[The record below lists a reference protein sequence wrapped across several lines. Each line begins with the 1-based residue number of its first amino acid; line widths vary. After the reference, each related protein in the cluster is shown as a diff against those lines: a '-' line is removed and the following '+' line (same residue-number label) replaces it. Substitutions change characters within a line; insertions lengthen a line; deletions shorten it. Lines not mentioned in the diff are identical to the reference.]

1 MQPSV
6 AICETTGTA
15 VDGLVVWF
23 FSASAQ
29 TPDTDQQ
36 TEFEMSASH
45 STDAPAATSS
55 TSPSS
60 SAVMQ
65 TYGRADLAFVSG
77 EGCWLITEDG
87 TRYLDC
93 ASGIAVNTLGHSHP
107 GLVAALRDQAGKLWH
122 TSNLYRIPGQERV
135 ATRLAELTGLDQVY
149 FCNSGAEANE
159 SAVKIARRT
168 MHERG
173 EPERMTI
180 LCATGSFHGRT
191 LGMLAATD
199 KPANRTGFGP
209 MPDGFEHVA
218 FGNLNALRDRMGPH
232 VAAVMIEP
240 VQGEGGARDAQDDY
254 LRGVREAA
262 DEFGA
267 LVIADEVQ
275 CGIGR
280 TGTLFAYETSG
291 IRPDIIAVAKGL
303 GGGFP
308 VGAVIA
314 TEAVGSAMTPGT
326 HGSTFAGNPLAMAV
340 AEVVLDELGKPG
352 FLEDVRR
359 RAGIMRDAL
368 CGVADRHKGAVVE
381 LRGRGFLC
389 GVRLA
394 DHLAAGDVVAA
405 MRNEHL
411 LTVPAGENTVRF
423 LPPLVISEQEIAR
436 AVEGFELVL
445 GRMVAAQNG

>member
-1 MQPSV
+1 M
-6 AICETTGTA
+6 
-15 VDGLVVWF
+15 
-23 FSASAQ
+23 
-29 TPDTDQQ
+29 
-36 TEFEMSASH
+36 
-45 STDAPAATSS
+45 AA
-55 TSPSS
+55 
-60 SAVMQ
+60 
-65 TYGRADLAFVSG
+65 
-77 EGCWLITEDG
+77 
-87 TRYLDC
+87 
-93 ASGIAVNTLGHSHP
+93 
-107 GLVAALRDQAGKLWH
+107 
-122 TSNLYRIPGQERV
+122 
-135 ATRLAELTGLDQVY
+135 RLAELTGLDQVY

-159 SAVKIARRT
+159 SAVKIARRA

-173 EPERMTI
+173 EPKRMTI

-218 FGNLNALRDRMGPH
+218 FGNLNALRDQMGPH

-254 LRGVREAA
+254 LRGVRAAA

-314 TEAVGSAMTPGT
+314 TQAVGSAMTPGT

-340 AEVVLDELGKPG
+340 AEVVLDELGTPG
-352 FLEDVRR
+352 FLADVRR
-359 RAGIMRDAL
+359 RASILRDAL
-368 CGVADRHKGAVVE
+368 RAVADRHAGAVVE
-381 LRGRGFLC
+381 IRGRGFLC

-394 DHLAAGDVVAA
+394 DHLPAGDAVAA
-405 MRNEHL
+405 MRDEHL

-423 LPPLVISEQEIAR
+423 LPPLVISEAEIAT
-436 AVEGFELVL
+436 AVEGFERVL
-445 GRMVAAQNG
+445 GRMVAAQDG

>member
-1 MQPSV
+1 MN
-6 AICETTGTA
+6 
-15 VDGLVVWF
+15 
-23 FSASAQ
+23 
-29 TPDTDQQ
+29 DQQ
-36 TEFEMSASH
+36 TKDASM
-45 STDAPAATSS
+45 AASQ
-55 TSPSS
+55 
-60 SAVMQ
+60 SAVMK
-65 TYGRADLAFVSG
+65 TYGRAELAFVSG
-77 EGCWLITEDG
+77 EGCWLVTDDG
-87 TRYLDC
+87 SRYLDC

-107 GLVAALRDQAGKLWH
+107 GLVAALREQAGKLWH

-135 ATRLAELTGLDQVY
+135 AAKLAALTGLDQVY

-159 SAVKIARRT
+159 SAVKIARRA

-173 EPERMTI
+173 EPDRMTI

-240 VQGEGGARDAQDDY
+240 VQGEGGARDAQDEY
-254 LRGVREAA
+254 LAGVRAAA

-275 CGIGR
+275 SGIGR

-314 TEAVGSAMTPGT
+314 SEAVGNAMTPGT

-340 AEVVLDELGKPG
+340 AEVVLDELGAPG

-359 RAGIMRDAL
+359 RAGIMRDSLQAVAARYEGAL
-368 CGVADRHKGAVVE
+368 VE

-394 DHLAAGDVVAA
+394 DALPAGNVVAA
-405 MRNEHL
+405 MREENL

-423 LPPLVISEQEIAR
+423 LPPLVISEEEIAL
-436 AVEGFELVL
+436 AVETFERVL
-445 GRMVAAQNG
+445 GRMVAAGDR

>member
-1 MQPSV
+1 MN
-6 AICETTGTA
+6 
-15 VDGLVVWF
+15 
-23 FSASAQ
+23 
-29 TPDTDQQ
+29 DQQ
-36 TEFEMSASH
+36 TKDASMAG
-45 STDAPAATSS
+45 SQ
-55 TSPSS
+55 
-60 SAVMQ
+60 SAVMK
-65 TYGRADLAFVSG
+65 TYGRAELAFASG
-77 EGCWLITEDG
+77 EGCWLITDDG
-87 TRYLDC
+87 SRYLDC

-107 GLVAALRDQAGKLWH
+107 GLVAALREQAGKLWH

-135 ATRLAELTGLDQVY
+135 AAKLAALTGLDQVY

-159 SAVKIARRT
+159 SAVKIARRA

-173 EPERMTI
+173 EPDRMTI

-232 VAAVMIEP
+232 VAAVMMEP
-240 VQGEGGARDAQDDY
+240 VQGEGGARDAQDEY
-254 LRGVREAA
+254 LAEVRAAA

-314 TEAVGSAMTPGT
+314 SEAVGNAMTPGT

-340 AEVVLDELGKPG
+340 AEVVLDELGAPG

-359 RAGIMRDAL
+359 RAGIMRDSLQA
-368 CGVADRHKGAVVE
+368 VADRYEGAVVE

-394 DHLAAGDVVAA
+394 DALPAGDAVAA
-405 MRNEHL
+405 MREENL

-423 LPPLVISEQEIAR
+423 LPPLVISEEEIAL
-436 AVEGFELVL
+436 AAETFERVL
-445 GRMVAAQNG
+445 GRMVADGDG

>member
-1 MQPSV
+1 MN
-6 AICETTGTA
+6 
-15 VDGLVVWF
+15 
-23 FSASAQ
+23 
-29 TPDTDQQ
+29 DQQ
-36 TEFEMSASH
+36 TKDASMAG
-45 STDAPAATSS
+45 SQ
-55 TSPSS
+55 
-60 SAVMQ
+60 SAVMK
-65 TYGRADLAFVSG
+65 TYGRAELAFASG
-77 EGCWLITEDG
+77 EGCWLVTDDG
-87 TRYLDC
+87 SRHLDC

-107 GLVAALRDQAGKLWH
+107 GLVAALREQAGKLWH

-135 ATRLAELTGLDQVY
+135 AAKLAALTGLDQVY

-159 SAVKIARRT
+159 SAVKIARRA

-173 EPERMTI
+173 EPDRMTI

-232 VAAVMIEP
+232 VAAVMMEP
-240 VQGEGGARDAQDDY
+240 VQGEGGARDAQDEY
-254 LRGVREAA
+254 LAGVRAAA

-314 TEAVGSAMTPGT
+314 SEAVGNAMTPGT

-340 AEVVLDELGKPG
+340 AEVVLDELGAPG

-359 RAGIMRDAL
+359 RAGIMRDSLQA
-368 CGVADRHKGAVVE
+368 VADRYEGAVVE

-394 DHLAAGDVVAA
+394 DALPAGDAVVA
-405 MRNEHL
+405 MRAENL
-411 LTVPAGENTVRF
+411 LAVPAGENTVRF
-423 LPPLVISEQEIAR
+423 LPPLVISEEEIAL
-436 AVEGFELVL
+436 AAETFERVL
-445 GRMVAAQNG
+445 GRMAAAGDG

>member
-1 MQPSV
+1 MN
-6 AICETTGTA
+6 
-15 VDGLVVWF
+15 
-23 FSASAQ
+23 
-29 TPDTDQQ
+29 DQQ
-36 TEFEMSASH
+36 TKDASMAG
-45 STDAPAATSS
+45 SQ
-55 TSPSS
+55 
-60 SAVMQ
+60 SAVMK
-65 TYGRADLAFVSG
+65 TYGRAELAFVSG
-77 EGCWLITEDG
+77 EGCWLVTDDG
-87 TRYLDC
+87 SRYLDC

-107 GLVAALRDQAGKLWH
+107 GLVAALREQAGKLWH

-135 ATRLAELTGLDQVY
+135 AAKLAALTGLDQVY

-159 SAVKIARRT
+159 SAVKIARRA

-173 EPERMTI
+173 EPDRMTI

-240 VQGEGGARDAQDDY
+240 VQGEGGARDAQDEY
-254 LRGVREAA
+254 LAGVRAAA

-314 TEAVGSAMTPGT
+314 SEAVGNAMTPGT

-340 AEVVLDELGKPG
+340 AEVVLDELGAPG

-359 RAGIMRDAL
+359 RAGIMRDSLQA
-368 CGVADRHKGAVVE
+368 VADRYEGAVVE

-389 GVRLA
+389 GMRLA
-394 DHLAAGDVVAA
+394 DALPAGDAVAA
-405 MRNEHL
+405 MREENL

-423 LPPLVISEQEIAR
+423 LPPLVISEEEIAL
-436 AVEGFELVL
+436 AAETFERVL
-445 GRMVAAQNG
+445 GRMVAAGDG

>member
-1 MQPSV
+1 MN
-6 AICETTGTA
+6 
-15 VDGLVVWF
+15 
-23 FSASAQ
+23 
-29 TPDTDQQ
+29 DQQ
-36 TEFEMSASH
+36 TKDASMAG
-45 STDAPAATSS
+45 SQ
-55 TSPSS
+55 
-60 SAVMQ
+60 SAVMK
-65 TYGRADLAFVSG
+65 TYGRAELAFASG
-77 EGCWLITEDG
+77 EGCWLVTDDG
-87 TRYLDC
+87 SRYLDC

-107 GLVAALRDQAGKLWH
+107 GLVAALREQAGKLWH

-135 ATRLAELTGLDQVY
+135 AAKLAALTCLDQVY

-159 SAVKIARRT
+159 SAVKIARRA

-173 EPERMTI
+173 EPDRMTI

-240 VQGEGGARDAQDDY
+240 VQGEGGARDAQDEY
-254 LRGVREAA
+254 LAGVRAAA

-314 TEAVGSAMTPGT
+314 SEAVGNAMTPGT

-340 AEVVLDELGKPG
+340 AEVVLDELGAPG

-359 RAGIMRDAL
+359 RAGIMRDSLQA
-368 CGVADRHKGAVVE
+368 VADRYEGAVVE

-394 DHLAAGDVVAA
+394 DALPAGDAVAA
-405 MRNEHL
+405 MREENL

-423 LPPLVISEQEIAR
+423 LPPLVISEEEIAL
-436 AVEGFELVL
+436 AAETFERVL
-445 GRMVAAQNG
+445 GRMVAAGDG

>member
-1 MQPSV
+1 
-6 AICETTGTA
+6 
-15 VDGLVVWF
+15 
-23 FSASAQ
+23 
-29 TPDTDQQ
+29 
-36 TEFEMSASH
+36 MSASH
-45 STDAPAATSS
+45 STDAPTA
-55 TSPSS
+55 PSS
-60 SAVMQ
+60 PPPSGSAVMR
-65 TYGRADLAFVSG
+65 TYGRAELAFVRG

-122 TSNLYRIPGQERV
+122 TSNLYRVPGQERV
-135 ATRLAELTGLDQVY
+135 AARLAELTGLDQVY

-159 SAVKIARRT
+159 SAVKIARRA

-218 FGNLNALRDRMGPH
+218 FGNLNALRDQMGPH
-232 VAAVMIEP
+232 MAAVMIEP

-254 LRGVREAA
+254 LRGVRAAA

-314 TEAVGSAMTPGT
+314 TQAVGSAMTPGT

-340 AEVVLDELGKPG
+340 AEVVLDELGTPG
-352 FLEDVRR
+352 FLADVRR
-359 RAGIMRDAL
+359 RAGILRDAL
-368 CGVADRHKGAVVE
+368 RAVADQHVGAVVE

-394 DHLAAGDVVAA
+394 DHLPAGDAVAA
-405 MRNEHL
+405 MRDEHL

-423 LPPLVISEQEIAR
+423 LPPLVISEAEIAT
-436 AVEGFELVL
+436 AVEGFERVL
-445 GRMVAAQNG
+445 GRMVAAQDG

>member
-1 MQPSV
+1 MN
-6 AICETTGTA
+6 
-15 VDGLVVWF
+15 
-23 FSASAQ
+23 
-29 TPDTDQQ
+29 DQQ
-36 TEFEMSASH
+36 TKDASMAG
-45 STDAPAATSS
+45 SQ
-55 TSPSS
+55 
-60 SAVMQ
+60 SAVMK
-65 TYGRADLAFVSG
+65 TYGRAELAFVSG
-77 EGCWLITEDG
+77 EGCWLVTDDG
-87 TRYLDC
+87 SRYLDC

-107 GLVAALRDQAGKLWH
+107 GLVAALREQAGKLWH

-135 ATRLAELTGLDQVY
+135 AAKLAALTGLDQVY

-159 SAVKIARRT
+159 SAVKIARRA

-173 EPERMTI
+173 EPDRMTI

-240 VQGEGGARDAQDDY
+240 VQGEGGARDAQDEY
-254 LRGVREAA
+254 LAGVRAAA

-314 TEAVGSAMTPGT
+314 SEAVGNAMTPGT

-340 AEVVLDELGKPG
+340 AEVVLDELGAPG

-359 RAGIMRDAL
+359 RAGIMRDSLQA
-368 CGVADRHKGAVVE
+368 VADRYEGAVVE
-381 LRGRGFLC
+381 LRGRGFLR
-389 GVRLA
+389 GMRLTDA
-394 DHLAAGDVVAA
+394 LPAGDAVAA
-405 MRNEHL
+405 MREENL

-423 LPPLVISEQEIAR
+423 LPPLVISEEEIAL
-436 AVEGFELVL
+436 AAETFERVL
-445 GRMVAAQNG
+445 GRMVAAGDG

>member
-1 MQPSV
+1 MN
-6 AICETTGTA
+6 
-15 VDGLVVWF
+15 
-23 FSASAQ
+23 
-29 TPDTDQQ
+29 DQQ
-36 TEFEMSASH
+36 TKDASMAG
-45 STDAPAATSS
+45 SQ
-55 TSPSS
+55 
-60 SAVMQ
+60 SAVMK
-65 TYGRADLAFVSG
+65 TYGRAELAFVSG
-77 EGCWLITEDG
+77 EGCWLVTDEG
-87 TRYLDC
+87 SRCLDC

-107 GLVAALRDQAGKLWH
+107 GLVAALREQAGKLWH

-135 ATRLAELTGLDQVY
+135 AAKLAALTGLDQVY

-159 SAVKIARRT
+159 SAVKIARRA

-173 EPERMTI
+173 EPDRMTI

-240 VQGEGGARDAQDDY
+240 VQGEGGARDAQDEY
-254 LRGVREAA
+254 LAGVRAAA

-314 TEAVGSAMTPGT
+314 SEAVGNAMTPGT

-340 AEVVLDELGKPG
+340 AEVVLDELGAPG

-359 RAGIMRDAL
+359 RAGIMRDSLQA
-368 CGVADRHKGAVVE
+368 VADRYEGAVVE

-389 GVRLA
+389 WMRLA
-394 DHLAAGDVVAA
+394 DALAAGDAVAA
-405 MRNEHL
+405 MREENL

-423 LPPLVISEQEIAR
+423 LPPLVISEEEIAL
-436 AVEGFELVL
+436 AAETFERVL
-445 GRMVAAQNG
+445 GRMVAAGDG

>member
-1 MQPSV
+1 MN
-6 AICETTGTA
+6 
-15 VDGLVVWF
+15 
-23 FSASAQ
+23 
-29 TPDTDQQ
+29 DQQ
-36 TEFEMSASH
+36 TKDASMAG
-45 STDAPAATSS
+45 SQ
-55 TSPSS
+55 
-60 SAVMQ
+60 SAVMK
-65 TYGRADLAFVSG
+65 TYGRAELAFASG
-77 EGCWLITEDG
+77 EGCWLVTDDG
-87 TRYLDC
+87 SRYLDC

-107 GLVAALRDQAGKLWH
+107 GLVAALREQAGKLWH

-135 ATRLAELTGLDQVY
+135 AAKLAALTGLDQVY

-159 SAVKIARRT
+159 SAVKIARRA

-173 EPERMTI
+173 EPDRMTI

-240 VQGEGGARDAQDDY
+240 VQGEGGARDAQDEY
-254 LRGVREAA
+254 LAGVRAAA

-275 CGIGR
+275 SGIGR

-291 IRPDIIAVAKGL
+291 IRPDIVAVAKGL

-314 TEAVGSAMTPGT
+314 SEAVGNAMTPGT

-340 AEVVLDELGKPG
+340 AEVVLDELGAPG

-359 RAGIMRDAL
+359 RAGIMRDSLQA
-368 CGVADRHKGAVVE
+368 VADRYEGAVVE

-394 DHLAAGDVVAA
+394 DALPAGDAVAA
-405 MRNEHL
+405 MREENL

-423 LPPLVISEQEIAR
+423 LPPLVISEEEIAL
-436 AVEGFELVL
+436 AAETFERVL
-445 GRMVAAQNG
+445 GRMVAAGDG

>member
-1 MQPSV
+1 MN
-6 AICETTGTA
+6 
-15 VDGLVVWF
+15 
-23 FSASAQ
+23 
-29 TPDTDQQ
+29 DQQ
-36 TEFEMSASH
+36 TKDASMAG
-45 STDAPAATSS
+45 SQ
-55 TSPSS
+55 
-60 SAVMQ
+60 SAVMK
-65 TYGRADLAFVSG
+65 TYGRAELAFASG
-77 EGCWLITEDG
+77 DGCWLVTDDG
-87 TRYLDC
+87 SRYLDC

-107 GLVAALRDQAGKLWH
+107 GLVAALREQAGKLWH

-135 ATRLAELTGLDQVY
+135 AAKLAALTGLDQVY

-159 SAVKIARRT
+159 SAVKIARRA

-173 EPERMTI
+173 EPDRMTI

-240 VQGEGGARDAQDDY
+240 VQGEGGARDAQDEY
-254 LRGVREAA
+254 LAGVRAAA

-314 TEAVGSAMTPGT
+314 SEAVGNAMTPGT

-340 AEVVLDELGKPG
+340 AEVVLDELGAPG

-359 RAGIMRDAL
+359 RAGIMRDSLQA
-368 CGVADRHKGAVVE
+368 VADRYEGAVVE

-394 DHLAAGDVVAA
+394 DALPAGDAVAA
-405 MRNEHL
+405 MREENL

-423 LPPLVISEQEIAR
+423 LPPLVISEEEIAL
-436 AVEGFELVL
+436 AAEIFERVL
-445 GRMVAAQNG
+445 GRMVAAGDG

>member
-1 MQPSV
+1 MN
-6 AICETTGTA
+6 
-15 VDGLVVWF
+15 
-23 FSASAQ
+23 
-29 TPDTDQQ
+29 DQQ
-36 TEFEMSASH
+36 TKDASMAG
-45 STDAPAATSS
+45 SQ
-55 TSPSS
+55 
-60 SAVMQ
+60 SAVMK
-65 TYGRADLAFVSG
+65 TYGRAELAFASG
-77 EGCWLITEDG
+77 EGCWLVTDDG
-87 TRYLDC
+87 SRYLDC

-107 GLVAALRDQAGKLWH
+107 GLVAALREQAGKLWH

-135 ATRLAELTGLDQVY
+135 AAKLAALTGLDQVY

-159 SAVKIARRT
+159 SAVKIARRA

-173 EPERMTI
+173 EPDRMTI

-240 VQGEGGARDAQDDY
+240 VQGEGGARDAQDEY
-254 LRGVREAA
+254 LAGVRAAA

-314 TEAVGSAMTPGT
+314 SEAVGNAMTPGT

-340 AEVVLDELGKPG
+340 AEVVLDELGAPG

-359 RAGIMRDAL
+359 RAGIMRDSLQA
-368 CGVADRHKGAVVE
+368 VADRYEGAVVE

-394 DHLAAGDVVAA
+394 DALPAGDAVVA
-405 MRNEHL
+405 MREENL

-423 LPPLVISEQEIAR
+423 LPPLVISEEEIAL
-436 AVEGFELVL
+436 AVETFERVL
-445 GRMVAAQNG
+445 GRMVAAGDG

>member
-1 MQPSV
+1 MN
-6 AICETTGTA
+6 
-15 VDGLVVWF
+15 
-23 FSASAQ
+23 
-29 TPDTDQQ
+29 DQQ
-36 TEFEMSASH
+36 TKDASMAG
-45 STDAPAATSS
+45 SQ
-55 TSPSS
+55 
-60 SAVMQ
+60 SAVMK
-65 TYGRADLAFVSG
+65 TYGRAELAFASG
-77 EGCWLITEDG
+77 EGCWLVTDDG
-87 TRYLDC
+87 SRYLDC

-107 GLVAALRDQAGKLWH
+107 GLVAALREQAGKLWH

-135 ATRLAELTGLDQVY
+135 AAKLAALTGLDQVY

-159 SAVKIARRT
+159 SAVKIARRA
-168 MHERG
+168 MHEQG
-173 EPERMTI
+173 EPDRMTI

-218 FGNLNALRDRMGPH
+218 FGNLNALRDRMDPH
-232 VAAVMIEP
+232 VAAGMIEP
-240 VQGEGGARDAQDDY
+240 VQGEGGARDAQDEY
-254 LRGVREAA
+254 LAGVRAAA

-314 TEAVGSAMTPGT
+314 SETVGNAMTPGT

-340 AEVVLDELGKPG
+340 AEVVLDELGAPG

-359 RAGIMRDAL
+359 RAGIMRDSLQA
-368 CGVADRHKGAVVE
+368 VADRYEGAVVE

-394 DHLAAGDVVAA
+394 DALPAGDAVVA
-405 MRNEHL
+405 MREENL

-423 LPPLVISEQEIAR
+423 LPPLVISEEEIAL
-436 AVEGFELVL
+436 AAETFERVL
-445 GRMVAAQNG
+445 GRMVAAGDG

>member
-1 MQPSV
+1 MN
-6 AICETTGTA
+6 
-15 VDGLVVWF
+15 
-23 FSASAQ
+23 
-29 TPDTDQQ
+29 DQQ
-36 TEFEMSASH
+36 TKDASMAG
-45 STDAPAATSS
+45 SQ
-55 TSPSS
+55 
-60 SAVMQ
+60 SAVMK
-65 TYGRADLAFVSG
+65 TYGRAELAFASG
-77 EGCWLITEDG
+77 EGCWLVTDDG
-87 TRYLDC
+87 SRYLDC

-107 GLVAALRDQAGKLWH
+107 GLVAALREQAGKLWH

-135 ATRLAELTGLDQVY
+135 AAKLAAMTGLDQVY

-159 SAVKIARRT
+159 SAVKIARRA

-173 EPERMTI
+173 EPDRMTI

-240 VQGEGGARDAQDDY
+240 VQGEGGARDAQDEY
-254 LRGVREAA
+254 LAGVRAAA

-314 TEAVGSAMTPGT
+314 SEAVGNAMTPGT

-340 AEVVLDELGKPG
+340 AEVVLDELGAPG

-359 RAGIMRDAL
+359 RAGIMRDSLQA
-368 CGVADRHKGAVVE
+368 VADRYEGAVVE

-394 DHLAAGDVVAA
+394 DALPAGDAVAA
-405 MRNEHL
+405 MREENL

-423 LPPLVISEQEIAR
+423 LPPLVISEEEIAL
-436 AVEGFELVL
+436 AAETFERVL
-445 GRMVAAQNG
+445 GRMAAAGDG

>member
-1 MQPSV
+1 M
-6 AICETTGTA
+6 TTTTA
-15 VDGLVVWF
+15 RPQ
-23 FSASAQ
+23 S
-29 TPDTDQQ
+29 TRQQ
-36 TEFEMSASH
+36 
-45 STDAPAATSS
+45 
-55 TSPSS
+55 

-65 TYGRADLAFVSG
+65 TYGRADLAFVRG
-77 EGCWLITEDG
+77 EDSWLINEDG

-107 GLVAALRDQAGKLWH
+107 RLIAALKDQAEKLWH
-122 TSNLYRIPGQERV
+122 TSNLYRIPGQEAV
-135 ATRLAELTGLDQVY
+135 AHRLAELTGLDQVF

-159 SAVKIARRT
+159 AAVKIARRAA
-168 MHERG
+168 HEKG

-209 MPDGFEHVA
+209 MPDGFDHVS
-218 FGNLNALRDRMGPH
+218 FGNLNALRDAMGPH
-232 VAAVMIEP
+232 VAAIMVEP
-240 VQGEGGARDAQDDY
+240 VQGEGGARDTNEDY
-254 LRGVREAA
+254 LRGVRAAA

-275 CGIGR
+275 SGIGR

-291 IRPDIIAVAKGL
+291 IKPDIIAMAKGL

-314 TEAVGSAMTPGT
+314 SHKVGSAMTPGT

-340 AEVVLDELGKPG
+340 AEVVLDEVTAPG

-359 RAGIMRDAL
+359 RSDVLLAMLEDIAL
-368 CGVADRHKGAVVE
+368 RHPDRIVE
-381 LRGRGFLC
+381 IRGRGFLR
-389 GVRLA
+389 GVRLS
-394 DHLAAGDVVAA
+394 DSLDAGRIVAA
-405 MRNEHL
+405 MRDENI

-423 LPPLVISEQEIAR
+423 LPPLIITEDEIAL
-436 AVEGFELVL
+436 AANAFEKVL
-445 GRMVAAQNG
+445 AQPVKD

>member
-1 MQPSV
+1 MN
-6 AICETTGTA
+6 
-15 VDGLVVWF
+15 
-23 FSASAQ
+23 
-29 TPDTDQQ
+29 DQQ
-36 TEFEMSASH
+36 TKDASM
-45 STDAPAATSS
+45 AASQ
-55 TSPSS
+55 
-60 SAVMQ
+60 SAVMK
-65 TYGRADLAFVSG
+65 TYGRAELAFASG
-77 EGCWLITEDG
+77 EGCWLVTDDG
-87 TRYLDC
+87 SRYLDC

-107 GLVAALRDQAGKLWH
+107 GLVAALREQAGKLWH

-135 ATRLAELTGLDQVY
+135 AAKLAELTGLDQVY

-159 SAVKIARRT
+159 SAVKIARRA

-173 EPERMTI
+173 EPDRMTI

-240 VQGEGGARDAQDDY
+240 VQGEGGARDAQDEY
-254 LRGVREAA
+254 LAGVRAAA

-314 TEAVGSAMTPGT
+314 SEAVGNAMTPGT

-340 AEVVLDELGKPG
+340 AEVVLDELGAPG

-359 RAGIMRDAL
+359 RAGIMRDSLQA
-368 CGVADRHKGAVVE
+368 VADRYEGAVVE

-389 GVRLA
+389 GVRLVA
-394 DHLAAGDVVAA
+394 ALPAGDAVAA
-405 MRNEHL
+405 MREENL

-423 LPPLVISEQEIAR
+423 LPPLVISEEEIAL
-436 AVEGFELVL
+436 AAETFERVL
-445 GRMVAAQNG
+445 GRMVAAGDG

>member
-1 MQPSV
+1 MTQP
-6 AICETTGTA
+6 GR
-15 VDGLVVWF
+15 
-23 FSASAQ
+23 
-29 TPDTDQQ
+29 PDL
-36 TEFEMSASH
+36 EMSASH
-45 STDAPAATSS
+45 STDAPTA
-55 TSPSS
+55 PSS
-60 SAVMQ
+60 PPPSGSAVMR
-65 TYGRADLAFVSG
+65 TYGRAELAFVRG

-122 TSNLYRIPGQERV
+122 TSNLYRVPGQERV
-135 ATRLAELTGLDQVY
+135 AARLAELTGLDQVY

-159 SAVKIARRT
+159 SAVKIARRA

-218 FGNLNALRDRMGPH
+218 FGNLNALRDQMGPH

-254 LRGVREAA
+254 LRGVRAAA

-314 TEAVGSAMTPGT
+314 TQTVGSAMTPGT

-340 AEVVLDELGKPG
+340 AEVVLDELGTPG
-352 FLEDVRR
+352 FLADVRR
-359 RAGIMRDAL
+359 RAGILRDAL
-368 CGVADRHKGAVVE
+368 RAVADRHAGAVVE
-381 LRGRGFLC
+381 IRGRGFLC

-394 DHLAAGDVVAA
+394 NHLPAGDAVAA
-405 MRNEHL
+405 MRDEHL

-423 LPPLVISEQEIAR
+423 LPPLVISEAEIAT
-436 AVEGFELVL
+436 AVEGFERVL
-445 GRMVAAQNG
+445 GRMVAAQDG

>member
-1 MQPSV
+1 M
-6 AICETTGTA
+6 TA
-15 VDGLVVWF
+15 
-23 FSASAQ
+23 SSKPQ
-29 TPDTDQQ
+29 TPT
-36 TEFEMSASH
+36 
-45 STDAPAATSS
+45 
-55 TSPSS
+55 
-60 SAVMQ
+60 SAVMK
-65 TYGRADLAFVSG
+65 TYGRADLSFVRG
-77 EGCWLITEDG
+77 EGCWLITEGDE
-87 TRYLDC
+87 RYLDC

-107 GLVAALRDQAGKLWH
+107 VLVEALRDQAGRLWH

-135 ATRLAELTGLDQVY
+135 AAKLAELTGLDQVY

-159 SAVKIARRT
+159 SAVKIARRAA
-168 MHERG
+168 HERG
-173 EPERMTI
+173 ETDRMTI

-209 MPDGFEHVA
+209 MPAGFEHVA
-218 FGNLNALRDRMGPH
+218 FGNLNALRDALGDH

-240 VQGEGGARDAQDDY
+240 VQGEGGARDAHDEY

-262 DEFGA
+262 DEFGV

-275 CGIGR
+275 SGIGR
-280 TGTLFAYETSG
+280 TGTLFAYQTSG
-291 IRPDIIAVAKGL
+291 IRPDIIAMAKGL

-314 TEAVGSAMTPGT
+314 SAEVGDAMTPGT

-340 AEVVLDELGKPG
+340 AEVVLDELGAPG

-359 RAGIMRDAL
+359 RAGILRDAL
-368 CGVADRHKGAVVE
+368 QAVADRHEGAVVE

-394 DHLAAGDVVAA
+394 EALPAGDAVAA
-405 MRNEHL
+405 MRDEHL

-423 LPPLVISEQEIAR
+423 LPPLVISEEEIAL
-436 AVEGFELVL
+436 AVDTFERVL
-445 GRMVAAQNG
+445 GRMVAAGDG

>member
-1 MQPSV
+1 MNDQHTKNAS
-6 AICETTGTA
+6 TA
-15 VDGLVVWF
+15 
-23 FSASAQ
+23 AAQ
-29 TPDTDQQ
+29 
-36 TEFEMSASH
+36 
-45 STDAPAATSS
+45 
-55 TSPSS
+55 
-60 SAVMQ
+60 SAVMK
-65 TYGRADLAFVSG
+65 TYGRAELAFASG

-135 ATRLAELTGLDQVY
+135 AARLAELTGLDQVY

-159 SAVKIARRT
+159 SAVKIARRA

-173 EPERMTI
+173 EPDRMTI

-240 VQGEGGARDAQDDY
+240 VQGEGGARDAQDEY
-254 LRGVREAA
+254 LAGVRDAA

-275 CGIGR
+275 SGIGR

-308 VGAVIA
+308 VGAVI
-314 TEAVGSAMTPGT
+314 TSEAVGNAMTPGT

-340 AEVVLDELGKPG
+340 AEVVLDELGAPG
-352 FLEDVRR
+352 FLEEVRR
-359 RAGIMRDAL
+359 RAGILRDAL
-368 CGVADRHKGAVVE
+368 QAVADRHEGAVVE

-394 DHLAAGDVVAA
+394 EALPAGDAVAA
-405 MRNEHL
+405 MRDEHL

-423 LPPLVISEQEIAR
+423 LPPLVISEEEIAL
-436 AVEGFELVL
+436 AVDTFERVL
-445 GRMVAAQNG
+445 GRMVAAGDG

>member
-1 MQPSV
+1 MNDQHTKNAS
-6 AICETTGTA
+6 TA
-15 VDGLVVWF
+15 
-23 FSASAQ
+23 AAQ
-29 TPDTDQQ
+29 
-36 TEFEMSASH
+36 
-45 STDAPAATSS
+45 
-55 TSPSS
+55 
-60 SAVMQ
+60 SAVMK
-65 TYGRADLAFVSG
+65 TYGRAELAFASG

-93 ASGIAVNTLGHSHP
+93 ASGLAVNTLGHSHP

-135 ATRLAELTGLDQVY
+135 AARLAELTGLDQVY

-159 SAVKIARRT
+159 SAVKIARRA

-173 EPERMTI
+173 EPDRMTI

-240 VQGEGGARDAQDDY
+240 VQGEGGARDAQDEY
-254 LRGVREAA
+254 LAGVRDAA

-275 CGIGR
+275 SGIGR

-308 VGAVIA
+308 VGAVI
-314 TEAVGSAMTPGT
+314 TSEAVGNAMTPGT

-340 AEVVLDELGKPG
+340 AEVVLDELGAPG

-359 RAGIMRDAL
+359 RAGILRDAL
-368 CGVADRHKGAVVE
+368 QAVADRHEGAVVE

-394 DHLAAGDVVAA
+394 EALPAGDAVAA
-405 MRNEHL
+405 MRDEHL

-423 LPPLVISEQEIAR
+423 LPPLVISEEEIAL
-436 AVEGFELVL
+436 AVDTFERVL
-445 GRMVAAQNG
+445 GRMVAAGDG

>member
-1 MQPSV
+1 MNDQHTKNAS
-6 AICETTGTA
+6 TA
-15 VDGLVVWF
+15 
-23 FSASAQ
+23 AAQ
-29 TPDTDQQ
+29 
-36 TEFEMSASH
+36 
-45 STDAPAATSS
+45 
-55 TSPSS
+55 
-60 SAVMQ
+60 SAVMK
-65 TYGRADLAFVSG
+65 TYGRADLAFASG

-135 ATRLAELTGLDQVY
+135 AARLAELTGLDQVY

-159 SAVKIARRT
+159 SAVKIARRA

-173 EPERMTI
+173 EPDRMTI

-240 VQGEGGARDAQDDY
+240 VQGEGGARDAQDEY
-254 LRGVREAA
+254 LAGVRDAA

-275 CGIGR
+275 SGIGR
-280 TGTLFAYETSG
+280 TGTLFAYEIGHPARHHRCRQGAWRRVPGRCRHHERGSRQCHDPG
-291 IRPDIIAVAKGL
+291 NARLHLCRQSAGN
-303 GGGFP
+303 GGGR
-308 VGAVIA
+308 G
-314 TEAVGSAMTPGT
+314 GSG
-326 HGSTFAGNPLAMAV
+326 
-340 AEVVLDELGKPG
+340 
-352 FLEDVRR
+352 
-359 RAGIMRDAL
+359 RA
-368 CGVADRHKGAVVE
+368 
-381 LRGRGFLC
+381 
-389 GVRLA
+389 
-394 DHLAAGDVVAA
+394 
-405 MRNEHL
+405 
-411 LTVPAGENTVRF
+411 
-423 LPPLVISEQEIAR
+423 
-436 AVEGFELVL
+436 
-445 GRMVAAQNG
+445 

>member
-1 MQPSV
+1 M
-6 AICETTGTA
+6 
-15 VDGLVVWF
+15 
-23 FSASAQ
+23 
-29 TPDTDQQ
+29 TDQQ
-36 TEFEMSASH
+36 TKDASM
-45 STDAPAATSS
+45 AASQ
-55 TSPSS
+55 
-60 SAVMQ
+60 SAVMK
-65 TYGRADLAFVSG
+65 TYGRAELAFVSG
-77 EGCWLITEDG
+77 EGCWLVTDDG
-87 TRYLDC
+87 SRYLDC

-107 GLVAALRDQAGKLWH
+107 GLVAALREQAGKLWH

-135 ATRLAELTGLDQVY
+135 AAKLAALTGLDQVY

-159 SAVKIARRT
+159 SAVKIARRA

-173 EPERMTI
+173 EPDRMTI

-240 VQGEGGARDAQDDY
+240 VQGEGGARDAQDEY
-254 LRGVREAA
+254 LAGVRAAA

-314 TEAVGSAMTPGT
+314 SEAVGNAMTPGT

-340 AEVVLDELGKPG
+340 AEVVLDELGAPG
-352 FLEDVRR
+352 FLENVRR
-359 RAGIMRDAL
+359 RAGIMRDSLQA
-368 CGVADRHKGAVVE
+368 VADRYEGAVVE

-389 GVRLA
+389 GMRLA
-394 DHLAAGDVVAA
+394 DALAAGDAVAA
-405 MRNEHL
+405 MREENL

-423 LPPLVISEQEIAR
+423 LPPLVISEEEIAL
-436 AVEGFELVL
+436 AAETFERVL
-445 GRMVAAQNG
+445 GRMAAAGDG

>member
-1 MQPSV
+1 MNDQHTKNAS
-6 AICETTGTA
+6 TA
-15 VDGLVVWF
+15 
-23 FSASAQ
+23 AAQ
-29 TPDTDQQ
+29 
-36 TEFEMSASH
+36 
-45 STDAPAATSS
+45 
-55 TSPSS
+55 
-60 SAVMQ
+60 SAVMK
-65 TYGRADLAFVSG
+65 TYGRAELAFASG

-135 ATRLAELTGLDQVY
+135 AARLAELTGLDQVY

-159 SAVKIARRT
+159 SAVKIARRA

-173 EPERMTI
+173 EPDRMTI

-240 VQGEGGARDAQDDY
+240 VQGEGGARDAQDEY
-254 LRGVREAA
+254 LAGVRDAA

-275 CGIGR
+275 SGIGR

-308 VGAVIA
+308 VGAVI
-314 TEAVGSAMTPGT
+314 TSEAVGNAMTPGT

-340 AEVVLDELGKPG
+340 AEVVLDELGAPG

-359 RAGIMRDAL
+359 RAGILRDAL
-368 CGVADRHKGAVVE
+368 QAVADRHEGAVVE

-394 DHLAAGDVVAA
+394 EALPAGDAVAA
-405 MRNEHL
+405 MRDEHL

-423 LPPLVISEQEIAR
+423 LPPLVISEEEIAL
-436 AVEGFELVL
+436 AVDTFERVL
-445 GRMVAAQNG
+445 GRMVAAGDR

>member
-1 MQPSV
+1 MN
-6 AICETTGTA
+6 
-15 VDGLVVWF
+15 
-23 FSASAQ
+23 
-29 TPDTDQQ
+29 DQQ
-36 TEFEMSASH
+36 TKDASMAG
-45 STDAPAATSS
+45 SQ
-55 TSPSS
+55 
-60 SAVMQ
+60 SAVMK
-65 TYGRADLAFVSG
+65 TYGRAELAFVSG
-77 EGCWLITEDG
+77 EGCWLVTDDG
-87 TRYLDC
+87 SRHLDC

-107 GLVAALRDQAGKLWH
+107 GLVAALREQAGKLWH

-135 ATRLAELTGLDQVY
+135 AAKLAALTGLDQVY

-159 SAVKIARRT
+159 SAVKIARRA

-173 EPERMTI
+173 EPDRMII

-232 VAAVMIEP
+232 VAAVMMEP
-240 VQGEGGARDAQDDY
+240 VQGEGGARDAQDEY
-254 LRGVREAA
+254 LAGVRAAA

-314 TEAVGSAMTPGT
+314 SEAVGNAMTPGT

-340 AEVVLDELGKPG
+340 AEVVLDELGAPG

-359 RAGIMRDAL
+359 RAGIMRDSLQA
-368 CGVADRHKGAVVE
+368 VADRYEGAVVE

-394 DHLAAGDVVAA
+394 DALPAGDAVAA
-405 MRNEHL
+405 MREENL

-423 LPPLVISEQEIAR
+423 LPPLVISEEEIALAAETFER
-436 AVEGFELVL
+436 AL
-445 GRMVAAQNG
+445 GRMVAAGDG

>member
-1 MQPSV
+1 MN
-6 AICETTGTA
+6 
-15 VDGLVVWF
+15 
-23 FSASAQ
+23 
-29 TPDTDQQ
+29 DQQ
-36 TEFEMSASH
+36 TKDASMAG
-45 STDAPAATSS
+45 SQ
-55 TSPSS
+55 
-60 SAVMQ
+60 SAVMK
-65 TYGRADLAFVSG
+65 TYGRAELAFVSG
-77 EGCWLITEDG
+77 EGCWLVTDDG
-87 TRYLDC
+87 SRYLDC

-107 GLVAALRDQAGKLWH
+107 GLVAALREQAGKLWH

-135 ATRLAELTGLDQVY
+135 AAKLAALTGLDQVY

-159 SAVKIARRT
+159 SAVKIARRA

-173 EPERMTI
+173 EPDRMTI

-240 VQGEGGARDAQDDY
+240 VQGEGGARDAQDEY
-254 LRGVREAA
+254 LAGVRAAA

-314 TEAVGSAMTPGT
+314 SEAVGNAMTPGT

-340 AEVVLDELGKPG
+340 AEVVLDELGAPG

-359 RAGIMRDAL
+359 RAGIMRDSL
-368 CGVADRHKGAVVE
+368 QTVADRYEGAVVE

-389 GVRLA
+389 GMRLA
-394 DHLAAGDVVAA
+394 DALAAGDAVAA
-405 MRNEHL
+405 MREENL

-423 LPPLVISEQEIAR
+423 LPPLVISEEEIAL
-436 AVEGFELVL
+436 AAETFERVL
-445 GRMVAAQNG
+445 GRMVAAGDG

>member
-1 MQPSV
+1 MN
-6 AICETTGTA
+6 
-15 VDGLVVWF
+15 
-23 FSASAQ
+23 
-29 TPDTDQQ
+29 DQQ
-36 TEFEMSASH
+36 TKDASMAG
-45 STDAPAATSS
+45 SQ
-55 TSPSS
+55 
-60 SAVMQ
+60 SAVMK
-65 TYGRADLAFVSG
+65 TYGRAELAFASG
-77 EGCWLITEDG
+77 EGCWLVTDDG
-87 TRYLDC
+87 SRYLDC

-107 GLVAALRDQAGKLWH
+107 GLVAALREQAGKLWH

-135 ATRLAELTGLDQVY
+135 AAKLAALTGLDQVY

-159 SAVKIARRT
+159 SAVKIARRA

-173 EPERMTI
+173 EPDRMTI

-232 VAAVMIEP
+232 VAAVMMEP
-240 VQGEGGARDAQDDY
+240 VQGEGGARDAQDEY
-254 LRGVREAA
+254 LAGVRAAA
-262 DEFGA
+262 DEFGV

-314 TEAVGSAMTPGT
+314 SEAVGNAMTPGT

-340 AEVVLDELGKPG
+340 AEVVLDELGAPG

-359 RAGIMRDAL
+359 RAGIMRDSLQA
-368 CGVADRHKGAVVE
+368 VADRYEGAVVE

-394 DHLAAGDVVAA
+394 DALPAGDAVAA
-405 MRNEHL
+405 MREENL

-423 LPPLVISEQEIAR
+423 LPPLVISEEEIAL
-436 AVEGFELVL
+436 AAETFERVL
-445 GRMVAAQNG
+445 GRMAAAGDG

>member
-1 MQPSV
+1 MN
-6 AICETTGTA
+6 
-15 VDGLVVWF
+15 
-23 FSASAQ
+23 
-29 TPDTDQQ
+29 DQQ
-36 TEFEMSASH
+36 TKDASM
-45 STDAPAATSS
+45 AASQ
-55 TSPSS
+55 
-60 SAVMQ
+60 SAVMK
-65 TYGRADLAFVSG
+65 TYGRAELAFASG
-77 EGCWLITEDG
+77 EGCWLVTDDG
-87 TRYLDC
+87 SRYLDC

-107 GLVAALRDQAGKLWH
+107 GLVAALREQAGKLWH

-135 ATRLAELTGLDQVY
+135 AAKLAALTGLDQVY

-159 SAVKIARRT
+159 SAVKIARRA

-173 EPERMTI
+173 EPDRMTI

-240 VQGEGGARDAQDDY
+240 VQGEGGARDAQDEY
-254 LRGVREAA
+254 LAGVRAAA

-314 TEAVGSAMTPGT
+314 SEAVGNAMTPGT

-340 AEVVLDELGKPG
+340 AEVVLDELGAPG

-359 RAGIMRDAL
+359 RAGIMRDSLQA
-368 CGVADRHKGAVVE
+368 VADRYEGAVVE

-389 GVRLA
+389 GMRLA
-394 DHLAAGDVVAA
+394 DALPAGDAVAA
-405 MRNEHL
+405 MREENL

-423 LPPLVISEQEIAR
+423 LPPLVISEEEIAL
-436 AVEGFELVL
+436 AAETFERVL
-445 GRMVAAQNG
+445 GRMVAAGDG

>member
-1 MQPSV
+1 MN
-6 AICETTGTA
+6 
-15 VDGLVVWF
+15 
-23 FSASAQ
+23 
-29 TPDTDQQ
+29 DQQ
-36 TEFEMSASH
+36 TKDASMAG
-45 STDAPAATSS
+45 SQ
-55 TSPSS
+55 
-60 SAVMQ
+60 SAVMK
-65 TYGRADLAFVSG
+65 TYGRAELAFASG
-77 EGCWLITEDG
+77 EGCWLVTDDG
-87 TRYLDC
+87 SRYLDC

-107 GLVAALRDQAGKLWH
+107 GLVAALREQAGKLWH

-135 ATRLAELTGLDQVY
+135 AAKLAALTGLDQVY

-159 SAVKIARRT
+159 SAVKIARRA

-173 EPERMTI
+173 EPDRMTI

-199 KPANRTGFGP
+199 KPANRIGFGP

-218 FGNLNALRDRMGPH
+218 FGNLNAFRDRMGPH

-240 VQGEGGARDAQDDY
+240 VQGEGGARDAQDEY
-254 LRGVREAA
+254 LAGVRAAA

-314 TEAVGSAMTPGT
+314 SEAVGNAMTPGT

-340 AEVVLDELGKPG
+340 AEVVLDELGAPG

-359 RAGIMRDAL
+359 RAGIMRDSLQA
-368 CGVADRHKGAVVE
+368 VADRYEGAVVE

-394 DHLAAGDVVAA
+394 DALPAGDAVAA
-405 MRNEHL
+405 MREENL

-423 LPPLVISEQEIAR
+423 LPPLVISEEEIAL
-436 AVEGFELVL
+436 AAETFERVL
-445 GRMVAAQNG
+445 GRMVAAGDG

>member
-1 MQPSV
+1 MN
-6 AICETTGTA
+6 
-15 VDGLVVWF
+15 
-23 FSASAQ
+23 
-29 TPDTDQQ
+29 DQQ
-36 TEFEMSASH
+36 TKDASM
-45 STDAPAATSS
+45 AGYQ
-55 TSPSS
+55 
-60 SAVMQ
+60 SAVMK
-65 TYGRADLAFVSG
+65 TYGRAELAFVSG
-77 EGCWLITEDG
+77 EGCWLVTDDG
-87 TRYLDC
+87 SRYLDC

-107 GLVAALRDQAGKLWH
+107 GLVAALREQAGKLWH

-135 ATRLAELTGLDQVY
+135 AAKLAALTGLDQVY

-159 SAVKIARRT
+159 SAVKIARRA

-173 EPERMTI
+173 EPSRMTI

-240 VQGEGGARDAQDDY
+240 VQGEGGARDAQDEY
-254 LRGVREAA
+254 LAGVRAAA

-314 TEAVGSAMTPGT
+314 SEAVGNAMTPGT

-340 AEVVLDELGKPG
+340 AEVVLDELGAPG

-359 RAGIMRDAL
+359 RAGIMRDSLQA
-368 CGVADRHKGAVVE
+368 VADRYEGAVVE

-394 DHLAAGDVVAA
+394 DALPAGDAVAA
-405 MRNEHL
+405 MREENL

-423 LPPLVISEQEIAR
+423 LPPLVISDREVRQLLERLEATLR
-436 AVEGFELVL
+436 
-445 GRMVAAQNG
+445 VAG